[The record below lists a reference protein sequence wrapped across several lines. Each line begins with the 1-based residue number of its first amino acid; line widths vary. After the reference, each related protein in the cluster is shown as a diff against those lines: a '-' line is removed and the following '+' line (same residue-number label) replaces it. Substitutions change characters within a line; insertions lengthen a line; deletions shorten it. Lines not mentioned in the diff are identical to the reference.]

1 MLKLPSKSLWIVLSV
16 NITLIHFST
25 LKLLIQFRWTT
36 DIEISS
42 LFIIITMSKINKD
55 TVHDSGKRL
64 LIFTL
69 KLDPSLLCSWSNVLI
84 GWCMFPPLQ
93 RLDCVR
99 TMYFERTH
107 TEWTA
112 RGLWGVIHFIWQKV
126 YWIIMVNLTFNV
138 SFLSWLGH
146 TMLHLI
152 AIFSPVDFSGNRSNL
167 WYFAPD
173 GLNLKYDMEFFI
185 EMTCT
190 STQNLSGISKE
201 CLPILCTLSRGNVC
215 HAG

>member
-1 MLKLPSKSLWIVLSV
+1 MEL
-16 NITLIHFST
+16 H
-25 LKLLIQFRWTT
+25 
-36 DIEISS
+36 
-42 LFIIITMSKINKD
+42 
-55 TVHDSGKRL
+55 
-64 LIFTL
+64 
-69 KLDPSLLCSWSNVLI
+69 PSLLKQHVEVWNCLCFNVSHYVCVSH
-84 GWCMFPPLQ
+84 WQ
-93 RLDCVR
+93 YQDCIW
-99 TMYFERTH
+99 TH
-107 TEWTA
+107 IWTHWTA
-112 RGLWGVIHFIWQKV
+112 RGLWGSISWIWQKKV